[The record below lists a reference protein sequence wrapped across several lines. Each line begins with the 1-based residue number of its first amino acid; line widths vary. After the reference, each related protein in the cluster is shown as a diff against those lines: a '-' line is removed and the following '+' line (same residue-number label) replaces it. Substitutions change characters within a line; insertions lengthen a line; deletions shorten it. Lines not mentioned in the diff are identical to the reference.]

1 MSLTKEQETWLANS
15 RETYEFYLLHAI
27 LHDPLRRSSMLAVPV
42 QPGDFIKEEAE
53 LILHALIHA
62 VKVMRAC
69 NLPMPSPPTMEFM
82 RSYMESASTS
92 EGTDRETL
100 RSAYMML
107 MELLKPSYSDQWYC
121 INPYFE
127 AWYGGVHGKRIARE
141 IQASPVPD
149 MTGAISKAQRALAA
163 AVAATAS
170 DEEDEMTQVM
180 EGTEFEMERRTPT
193 GIEGLDESLN
203 GGWGDGECYLL
214 FGGTGAGKCHG
225 AGTKILMHDGS
236 VKVVENVAVGDL
248 IMGPDSAPREVID
261 LVRGREEMLRITPR
275 RAAEPVVVN
284 RSHTLTLAVTNI
296 GQRVVRSGSGVEA
309 RSGMLIDVTL
319 DDYLTSSDKFRHV
332 TKWVQVGVVEFPR
345 QDRRLEIPPYLLGF
359 WLGDGNQWHPTISK
373 PGCEQMLREV
383 VESAGWVCSR
393 CPDDPERCEKVSI
406 TGGFKAAL
414 RGLGLICNKHIP
426 AHFLTASVEERAA
439 LLAGLL
445 DADGSVEK
453 SGWEFSNTQ
462 SDLVEAVAFLSR
474 SLGYSATVSGPR
486 ITRGFGVEC
495 NSWRVHVQP
504 FGDVSLPVKRVVPSA
519 RRQIKNPLTNGFAV
533 ESLGEGDYY
542 GFSVSGPDRRY
553 LLGDF
558 SITHNSIAAGQCAW
572 HVALTGGYPLIVSTE
587 LRPREYV
594 SRMVSCASTIPI
606 NILQDC
612 GNFVQIR
619 SAVAQA
625 PGMAFKEAMVEKVLR
640 TIKERVRVAK
650 VSPDAGMDARST
662 LERER
667 EKYKQQVGHYPTWIC
682 LDWLG
687 SMADI
692 GGGGKS
698 TSERALAWEMSASSC
713 VAFADVTNTA
723 TLVLAQAVND
733 SQLKRILSIQDIG
746 ISKGIAKNMV
756 AAIGLTN
763 SMDTAGVKAAVAGSR
778 EMPASMFLEDQFLC
792 TCKARKGEGNNI
804 AVRRDF
810 RYQRLIPRPRT

>member
-1 MSLTKEQETWLANS
+1 MTLTKEQETWLANS

-27 LHDPLRRSSMLAVPV
+27 LHDPLRRSSMLTVPV
-42 QPGDFIKEEAE
+42 QPADFIKEEAE

-69 NLPMPSPPTMEFM
+69 NLPMPSPPSMEFLK
-82 RSYMESASTS
+82 SYMESASTS

-107 MELLKPSYSDQWYC
+107 LELLKPSYKEQWYC

-127 AWYGGVHGKRIARE
+127 AWYGGVQGKRIARE

-149 MTGAISKAQRALAA
+149 MVGAVSKVQRALAA
-163 AVAATAS
+163 AVAATSS

-225 AGTKILMHDGS
+225 LGTPILMYDGRI
-236 VKVVENVAVGDL
+236 KAVEDVAVGDRV
-248 IMGPDSAPREVID
+248 MGPDSLPRQVES
-261 LVRGREEMLRITPR
+261 LARGQDEMFRIIPHR
-275 RAAEPVVVN
+275 GAEAVVVN
-284 RSHTLTLAVTNI
+284 RGHIMTLAVTNI
-296 GQRVVRSGSGVEA
+296 GLKKVKSASGVVA
-309 RSGMLIDVTL
+309 TAGALIDVSL
-319 DDYLTSSDKFRHV
+319 DDYLRSTKKFRHV
-332 TKWVQVGVVEFPR
+332 TKWVQAGPVDFRTPN
-345 QDRRLEIPPYLLGF
+345 DRLPIPPYLLGF
-359 WLGDGNQWHPTISK
+359 WLGDGSAWHATISK
-373 PGCEQMLREV
+373 PGVADAIRQDV
-383 VESAGWVCSR
+383 AAAGWTLNEYLHI
-393 CPDDPERCEKVSI
+393 PEGHCDKVSV
-406 TGGFKAAL
+406 TGGLKTAL
-414 RGLGLICNKHIP
+414 GKLDLVQNKHVP
-426 AHFLTASVEERAA
+426 HDYLVASASDRAE

-445 DADGSVEK
+445 DTDGSAFL
-453 SGWEFSNTQ
+453 SGWEFSNTNRNLI
-462 SDLVEAVAFLSR
+462 DAVAFLAR
-474 SLGYSATVSGPR
+474 SLGHSCSVPAFRVTYCQTGAR
-486 ITRGFGVEC
+486 CE
-495 NSWRVHVQP
+495 SWRVYISATSMIP
-504 FGDVSLPVKRVVPSA
+504 TRIKKATKRL
-519 RRQIKNPLTNGFAV
+519 QIKNPRTNGFKV
-533 ESLGEGDYY
+533 EPLGVGDYY
-542 GFSVSGPDRRY
+542 GFNLAGPDRRY

-572 HVALTGGYPLIVSTE
+572 HIALTGGYPLIVSTE

-594 SRMVSCASTIPI
+594 SRMVSCASTVPI
-606 NILQDC
+606 NLLQDC

-698 TSERALAWEMSASSC
+698 TSERALSWEMSASSC
-713 VAFADVTNTA
+713 VAFADVVNTA

-763 SMDTAGVKAAVAGSR
+763 SMDQAGVKAAVAGTR

-792 TCKARKGEGNNI
+792 LCKSRKGEGNNV